1 MTALPAPPEGL
12 IVPDPAD
19 PRHLRRVLPAALDA
33 AGVVLPPGVP
43 GGDPAAA
50 RAGLGLPEVAR
61 VCVVLVDGLGA
72 HNLDARGGH
81 APYLRRRSH
90 DEASLRL
97 TTCAPSTTAAAITT
111 FGTGALPGAT
121 GMVGYEA
128 RDPARGTAM
137 SLIAWEDTTLTP
149 RSVQTVPTLAERAAE
164 RSPGARRPVSIGPAR
179 FVGSGLTE
187 AALRGWEP
195 RPAESLPQR
204 VDATVAALREPAV
217 AVTYL
222 YWGDLDHAGHEH
234 GWTSDAWVAELE
246 HLDAELGRLARTLA
260 RLPGETLLLVTADH
274 GMVDVERRHDLAA
287 HPGLAR
293 DVALVTGDLRAPQAW
308 VATAADAPGTAGLR
322 AAGPRDPAATRD
334 LAEQVAARWRAE
346 LDDAW
351 VLTRDEVLASGL
363 LGEPSP
369 AATELLGDV
378 VAFLGGRDVV
388 VDSRRQ
394 RPSMVHMPGVHGS
407 LDPDET
413 TVPLLVD
420 VI

>member
-1 MTALPAPPEGL
+1 
-12 IVPDPAD
+12 
-19 PRHLRRVLPAALDA
+19 
-33 AGVVLPPGVP
+33 
-43 GGDPAAA
+43 
-50 RAGLGLPEVAR
+50 
-61 VCVVLVDGLGA
+61 
-72 HNLDARGGH
+72 
-81 APYLRRRSH
+81 
-90 DEASLRL
+90 
-97 TTCAPSTTAAAITT
+97 
-111 FGTGALPGAT
+111 
-121 GMVGYEA
+121 
-128 RDPARGTAM
+128 M
-137 SLIAWEDTTLTP
+137 S
-149 RSVQTVPTLAERAAE
+149 
-164 RSPGARRPVSIGPAR
+164 
-179 FVGSGLTE
+179 
-187 AALRGWEP
+187 
-195 RPAESLPQR
+195 
-204 VDATVAALREPAV
+204 
-217 AVTYL
+217 
-222 YWGDLDHAGHEH
+222 
-234 GWTSDAWVAELE
+234 
-246 HLDAELGRLARTLA
+246 
-260 RLPGETLLLVTADH
+260 TLLIP
-274 GMVDVERRHDLAA
+274 ERRHDLAA

-322 AAGPRDPAATRD
+322 AAGPRHPAATRD

>member
-195 RPAESLPQR
+195 RTAESLPQR

-246 HLDAELGRLARTLA
+246 HLDAELGRLARI
-260 RLPGETLLLVTADH
+260 
-274 GMVDVERRHDLAA
+274 VDVLAHLAA
-287 HPGLAR
+287 AGLAIGLEHVLQLAQQIGVR
-293 DVALVTGDLRAPQAW
+293 AEMAEMAVARGFLLFHLLAHFHAVELMEGISLDDLRGELF
-308 VATAADAPGTAGLR
+308 AAEDVLEAAHHRGGAGARRPGDGNDGMFDR
-322 AAGPRDPAATRD
+322 HG
-334 LAEQVAARWRAE
+334 
-346 LDDAW
+346 
-351 VLTRDEVLASGL
+351 ASLFSIQGNQCM
-363 LGEPSP
+363 
-369 AATELLGDV
+369 
-378 VAFLGGRDVV
+378 
-388 VDSRRQ
+388 Q
-394 RPSMVHMPGVHGS
+394 RPS
-407 LDPDET
+407 
-413 TVPLLVD
+413 
-420 VI
+420 